1 MEFAH
6 HTKQLHRLHA
16 ILHGAWSRSRTT
28 SRSTPPGPPGRRL
41 QRSRIHGCTRR
52 RRRHTRRGKRRS
64 SSSISGVLAES
75 PQLPQPPAAP
85 KVLRRRRPRL
95 ATQARATEEIRVT
108 MGRTLHHHRSHP
120 RWRLSPQARGVWSRI
135 LQPMEHR
142 TLATIL
148 PLATYPF
155 TFHKAFQPRLLSRTM
170 YILHYDINKAKC
182 LAPKFRFTFTSCYK
196 RTRGLPPPHD
206 F

>member
-1 MEFAH
+1 M
-6 HTKQLHRLHA
+6 
-16 ILHGAWSRSRTT
+16 
-28 SRSTPPGPPGRRL
+28 PPGPPGRRL

-64 SSSISGVLAES
+64 SSSISGVPTES

-95 ATQARATEEIRVT
+95 ATQARTTEEIRVT
-108 MGRTLHHHRSHP
+108 MGRTLHHHRSHT
-120 RWRLSPQARGVWSRI
+120 RWRLSPQARGIWSRI
-135 LQPMEHR
+135 IQPMEHH

-155 TFHKAFQPRLLSRTM
+155 TFNKAFQPRLFSRTM
-170 YILHYDINKAKC
+170 YFLHYDINKAKC
-182 LAPKFRFTFTSCYK
+182 LAPKISFAICNFTLCYK

-206 F
+206 FIDRGSHVYT